1 MLSNHDMVQKTFLKA
16 ILRVACVIHVALW
29 LNMLFRDS
37 SFSLLPIDAL
47 ASLGSIFALSGLV
60 FWESS

>member
-1 MLSNHDMVQKTFLKA
+1 MLSNHDMVQKIFLKA
-16 ILRVACVIHVALW
+16 IRVACAIHVALW

-47 ASLGSIFALSGLV
+47 APLGSIFALLGLV